1 MLKYILFCSSPF
13 FLSTHLQ
20 AQSSLL
26 NEGMSIQ
33 VQAGTNLRV
42 ASGEI
47 QNNGTLN
54 NRGNVYVGQN
64 FAQNASG
71 AYLSTAT
78 AWLWFMGTANQT
90 IQSVN
95 SLTISNLRI
104 SNNNKLQAQ
113 NNLTIS
119 NQLHFSTNS
128 KLELGNFSLDIPS
141 GNFTGYN
148 TNAYIVTNGTGVVQ
162 TAFAAGDIKEIPVG
176 NSTYN
181 PVILLSNSGATD
193 NFSFRVEDAVYTNGT
208 SGAPLTQRAVNRT
221 WHINESVTG
230 GNDMDISLEWD
241 AAQELASFARANS
254 SIMHWDGA
262 VWDFGA
268 YMAALNAGGTRWGQ
282 TRSAVTNFSPFSV
295 SSTVASFPIELSK
308 FTAERQTADL
318 VALDWLTQTETN
330 NDRFEVERMLESE
343 TAFSKIGS
351 LAGQGTSTRPHTYKF
366 LDKNNTTQVSY
377 YRLKQVDSN
386 GDFSYSNVCA
396 VQGDANAQQAQ
407 VFPNPAKNI
416 LYLRASFDTP
426 TEATLFIQNM
436 QGQTLWTTQQIFQPN
451 QLISIDVLEKLEVGA
466 YLLVVH
472 PKNSIPK
479 IHKFVKTK

>member
-1 MLKYILFCSSPF
+1 M
-13 FLSTHLQ
+13 
-20 AQSSLL
+20 
-26 NEGMSIQ
+26 
-33 VQAGTNLRV
+33 
-42 ASGEI
+42 
-47 QNNGTLN
+47 
-54 NRGNVYVGQN
+54 
-64 FAQNASG
+64 
-71 AYLSTAT
+71 
-78 AWLWFMGTANQT
+78 
-90 IQSVN
+90 
-95 SLTISNLRI
+95 
-104 SNNNKLQAQ
+104 
-113 NNLTIS
+113 
-119 NQLHFSTNS
+119 
-128 KLELGNFSLDIPS
+128 PS
-141 GNFTGYN
+141 GNFTNYN
-148 TNAYIVTNGTGVVQ
+148 SNAYIVTNGTGVVQ
-162 TAFAAGDIKEIPVG
+162 TAFAAGDIKELPVG

-221 WHINESVTG
+221 WHISESVAG

-241 AAQELASFARANS
+241 AAQELASFSRANS
-254 SIMHWDGA
+254 SIMHWDGS

-330 NDRFEVERMLESE
+330 NDHFEIERMLESE
-343 TAFSKIGS
+343 TTFSKIGN

-366 LDKNNTTQVSY
+366 LDKNNTAQVSY

-407 VFPNPAKNI
+407 VFPNPAKNM
-416 LYLRASFDTP
+416 LYVRTAFDTP
-426 TEATLFIQNM
+426 TEANLFIQNM
-436 QGQTLWTTQQIFQPN
+436 QGQTLWTSQQIFQPN
-451 QLISIDVLEKLEVGA
+451 QLISIDVLEKLESGA
-466 YLLVVH
+466 YLLGIQA
-472 PKNSIPK
+472 KNSKPTM
-479 IHKFVKTK
+479 HKFIKTK